1 MEGGSD
7 MTIDYIFSML
17 NDFQVIAE
25 VAEARELIIILDY
38 YTEQGTIPSD
48 ENLRLKE
55 MVLSPDKENREVVKE
70 ILKVKYNLL

>member
-1 MEGGSD
+1 MTSD
-7 MTIDYIFSML
+7 DVFSML
-17 NDFQVIAE
+17 DDFQVTAE
-25 VAEARELIIILDY
+25 DAEAIELSIILDY

-55 MVLSPDKENREVVKE
+55 MVQSPDKENREVVKE

>member
-1 MEGGSD
+1 
-7 MTIDYIFSML
+7 MTPDDVFSML
-17 NDFQVIAE
+17 DDFQVTAE
-25 VAEARELIIILDY
+25 DAEAIELSIILDY

-55 MVLSPDKENREVVKE
+55 MVQSPDKENREVVKE